1 MLRSPR
7 GLCRTSSSSSKT
19 ICAPRA
25 HARPRSARALLPLAT
40 SSHRLLPTAHLVA
53 TTTCYCVLLSSYA
66 TTCYFTVTTQ
76 DQNIHDAI
84 LVSLVDSAIL
94 GDRMVN
100 AVAELLGVRWHAV
113 KQAVLHRMKIDDE
126 ESERVVGVWQQRV
139 RSMRCDAYVLPGL
152 YAFCHDE
159 NFFRFASRF
168 SEPLREH
175 VDVGEYKIHWAREV
189 PNLLKDVVDMY
200 LNEDGAQKYRDVCIA
215 TVRQQIATRR
225 PPSTSRRTTAT
236 SPRGRPMCRPHLH
249 ASARQPVR
257 L

>member
-1 MLRSPR
+1 
-7 GLCRTSSSSSKT
+7 
-19 ICAPRA
+19 
-25 HARPRSARALLPLAT
+25 
-40 SSHRLLPTAHLVA
+40 
-53 TTTCYCVLLSSYA
+53 
-66 TTCYFTVTTQ
+66 
-76 DQNIHDAI
+76 
-84 LVSLVDSAIL
+84 
-94 GDRMVN
+94 MVN